1 QRRRAGELL
10 QVASRFSSFPV
21 ILEAYRECL
30 QDVFDMPALLEVLRA
45 ISRRDIRIVTVDS
58 RSPSPF
64 ASALLFEYVGS
75 FIYEG
80 DAPLAERRAQAL
92 TVDPAQLRQ
101 LLGEVE
107 LRELLD
113 AGALAELEL
122 QLQHLEPERAA
133 RHVDGLHELLL
144 RLGDLTP
151 EELVARAVPDA
162 PIDEWLAELD
172 RERR

>member
-1 QRRRAGELL
+1 L
-10 QVASRFSSFPV
+10 QIASRYPSFPI

-30 QDVFDMPALLEVLRA
+30 QDVFDMPALLEVLRS
-45 ISRRDIRIVTVDS
+45 IRSRDVRVVTVDS

-64 ASALLFEYVGS
+64 ASALLFAYVGN
-75 FIYEG
+75 FICEG

-113 AGALAELEL
+113 ANALVVCER
-122 QLQHLEPERAA
+122 QLQHLERERAA
-133 RHVDGLHELLL
+133 RHVDAAHDLLL
-144 RLGDLTP
+144 RLGDLTRDELKARSAP
-151 EELVARAVPDA
+151 EGPVD
-162 PIDEWLAELD
+162 
-172 RERR
+172 